1 MSNPKLTDVALLA
14 GVSPATVSRAINQP
28 AIVNAK
34 TLERIQQAIQQIGY
48 ETNTA
53 GRNLRLRRSDALL
66 VMISN
71 TPSRFF
77 SQILMGMEAKA
88 SEAGYNVLVSNT
100 QDNPERGRRLYAS
113 IQQSLAD
120 GILTFG
126 GHNQNQTLRD
136 LIRNHPIPIVGVNE
150 HLEDL
155 PVPVTT
161 VDNLN
166 TSREIVRHL
175 LELGHQKIGHV
186 TGTTTLSSG
195 KDRLEGFLR
204 GLQEVRL
211 TPTWI
216 CHKHYNVESGREA
229 AEEWLRLPERPT
241 AVFCSC
247 DETAFGFIAALRRKE
262 IQVPEDVSVVGF
274 DDIPLADH
282 YCPALTTVRQPHRE
296 LGATAVRMLLER
308 IHDVEAPIP
317 NQLLEGKL
325 IVRESTGFP
334 PT

>member
-1 MSNPKLTDVALLA
+1 MSNPKLTDVARLA
-14 GVSPATVSRAINQP
+14 AVSPATVSRAINQP

-66 VMISN
+66 VMISDA
-71 TPSRFF
+71 PSRFF
-77 SQILMGMEAKA
+77 SQILMGVEAES
-88 SEAGYNVLVSNT
+88 SENGYNVLVSNT
-100 QDNPERGRRLYAS
+100 QENPERGRRLYAS

-126 GHNQNQTLRD
+126 GHNQELGD

-150 HLEDL
+150 RLEDL

-161 VDNLN
+161 VDNLS
-166 TSREIVRHL
+166 TSREIIRHL
-175 LELGHQKIGHV
+175 LELGHRKIGHV
-186 TGTTTLSSG
+186 TGTTILSSG
-195 KDRLEGFLR
+195 RDRLEGFLSELQQE
-204 GLQEVRL
+204 GLI
-211 TPTWI
+211 PTWI
-216 CHKHYNVESGREA
+216 CNKHYNVESGREA
-229 AEEWLRLPERPT
+229 AEEWLRLTDRPT

-247 DETAFGFIAALRRKE
+247 DEAAFGFIAALRRKK
-262 IQVPEDVSVVGF
+262 IRVPEDVSVVGF

-282 YCPALTTVRQPHRE
+282 YCPALTTIRQPHRE
-296 LGATAVRMLLER
+296 LGVTAVRMLLER
-308 IHDVEAPIP
+308 IRDVKA
-317 NQLLEGKL
+317 QLSNKL
-325 IVRESTGFP
+325 LPGELIIRESTGRP

>member
-1 MSNPKLTDVALLA
+1 MSNPKLTDVAQLA
-14 GVSPATVSRAINQP
+14 AVSPATVSRAINQP

-66 VMISN
+66 VMISDA
-71 TPSRFF
+71 PSRFF
-77 SQILMGMEAKA
+77 SQILMGVEAEA
-88 SEAGYNVLVSNT
+88 SENGYNVLVSNT
-100 QDNPERGRRLYAS
+100 QENPERGRRLYAS

-126 GHNQNQTLRD
+126 GHNQELGD

-150 HLEDL
+150 RLEDL

-161 VDNLN
+161 VDNLS

-175 LELGHQKIGHV
+175 LKLGHRKIGHV
-186 TGTTTLSSG
+186 TGTTILASG
-195 KDRLEGFLR
+195 RDRLEGFSSELQQE
-204 GLQEVRL
+204 GLI
-211 TPTWI
+211 PTWI
-216 CHKHYNVESGREA
+216 CNKHYNVESGREA
-229 AEEWLRLPERPT
+229 AEEWLRLTDRPT

-247 DETAFGFIAALRRKE
+247 DEAAFGFIAALRRKK
-262 IQVPEDVSVVGF
+262 IRVPEDVSVVGF

-296 LGATAVRMLLER
+296 LGTTAVRMLLER
-308 IHDVEAPIP
+308 IHDVEASIP

-325 IVRESTGFP
+325 IVRESTGHP
-334 PT
+334 PIT